1 MRSARLK
8 TITRFIVIV
17 TPFVK
22 VDQGLRGLLQPRR
35 FPSLTYLFMNTVP
48 LAEGVLLGLKVF
60 VPSLAW
66 IT

>member
-22 VDQGLRGLLQPRR
+22 VDQGLRGLLQPQRI
-35 FPSLTYLFMNTVP
+35 PSLTYLLMNTVP
-48 LAEGVLLGLKVF
+48 LPVKVF
-60 VPSLAW
+60 VPSVA
-66 IT
+66 ITM